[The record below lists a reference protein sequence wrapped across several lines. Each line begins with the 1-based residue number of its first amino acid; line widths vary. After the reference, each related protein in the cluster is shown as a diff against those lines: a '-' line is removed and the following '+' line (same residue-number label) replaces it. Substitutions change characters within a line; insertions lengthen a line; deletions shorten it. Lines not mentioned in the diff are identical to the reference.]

1 MADRMHEELT
11 RLLDEYDERRKAD
24 REREQKAKDDEA
36 RFLHDF
42 AQLRR
47 AVIRPVFEAAGAMLE
62 ERGHRHSIAEH
73 EFCAASD
80 GGRITEA
87 GITMRVVPAG
97 TKAALHEDQRS
108 LSITTRHYNR
118 TVWINSGESAGSG
131 GLAGA
136 KGAFPLD
143 KVTKQL
149 VEDEVIAFVA
159 RVVAS

>member
-1 MADRMHEELT
+1 MDPMREALSK
-11 RLLDEYDERRKAD
+11 LLDEYDERRKTD
-24 REREQKAKDDEA
+24 REREQRTKDDEA
-36 RFLHDF
+36 RFLQEF
-42 AQLRR
+42 AELRR
-47 AVIRPVFEAAGAMLE
+47 TVIRPVFEAAGAMLD
-62 ERGHRHSIAEH
+62 ERGHRYSITEH
-73 EFCAASD
+73 EFTAGSE

-87 GITMRVVPAG
+87 GITLRVVPAG

-108 LSITTRHYNR
+108 LSIATRHYNR

-136 KGAFPLD
+136 KGAFELA

-149 VEDEVIAFVA
+149 VQDEVIAFVA